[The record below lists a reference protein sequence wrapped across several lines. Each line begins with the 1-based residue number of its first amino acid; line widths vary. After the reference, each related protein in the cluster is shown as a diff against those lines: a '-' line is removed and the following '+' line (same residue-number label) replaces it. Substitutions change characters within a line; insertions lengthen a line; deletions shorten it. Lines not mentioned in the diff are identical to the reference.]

1 MSTVL
6 LPLAGENPLPGILA
20 AFLNLIVGLF
30 LIGVSLLLGI
40 AISLLAWVH
49 AVTDRGSLAL
59 PDAGKRRAL
68 A

>member
-6 LPLAGENPLPGILA
+6 LSLAGENPLPGILVA
-20 AFLNLIVGLF
+20 SLNLIVGLF

-40 AISLLAWVH
+40 AISLLACVQ
-49 AVTDRGSLAL
+49 AVTDRESLAL